1 VEIGLDRL
9 IDEIN
14 KSQKSIISVYL
25 FGEMGI
31 GAPRFIQDKPHVLRN
46 EEGYAFFPIAGED
59 EETAGYYIGDLHE
72 IYEEEA
78 DEEARAKFEVREQGI
93 LLMEIRLY

>member
-1 VEIGLDRL
+1 MEVSLIKL

-14 KSQKSIISVYL
+14 QSQKSIISVYL

-31 GAPRFIQDKPHVLRN
+31 GAPRIIQENPHVSKDA
-46 EEGYAFFPIAGED
+46 EGYVFFPIVGED
-59 EETAGYYIGDLHE
+59 KETGYYISDLHE

-78 DEEARAKFEVREQGI
+78 DEGAKAKFEVREQGI

>member
-1 VEIGLDRL
+1 MEIGLDRL

-14 KSQKSIISVYL
+14 QSQKSIISVYL

-31 GAPRFIQDKPHVLRN
+31 GASRFIQDKPHVVRN
-46 EEGYAFFPIAGED
+46 EEGYVFFPMAGED
-59 EETAGYYIGDLHE
+59 EEAGYYIGDLHE